1 MDEVHAKE
9 VLTATLRRLDQKQ
22 ALRISRDVYRACN
35 EVLNGRILDAYLYGS
50 YARGDYHDD
59 SDIDIFLVVDAAVEE
74 IGLLRQ
80 KIADIESDLS
90 LEYDVTISVAV
101 KPAEQVRRYAAM
113 LPYYANVMREGI
125 RIHGTTRGGSS

>member
-1 MDEVHAKE
+1 M
-9 VLTATLRRLDQKQ
+9 RLNQKQ
-22 ALRISRDVYRACN
+22 ALFITREVYRACN
-35 EVLNGRILDAYLYGS
+35 GALNGRILDAYLYGS

-59 SDIDIFLVVDAAVEE
+59 SDIDIFFMVDAAVEE

-101 KPAEQVRRYAAM
+101 KSTEWVRRYAAV

-125 RIHGTTRGGSS
+125 RIHEARGGKSVASEY

>member
-9 VLTATLRRLDQKQ
+9 ILAATLRRPDQKQ
-22 ALRISRDVYRACN
+22 ALRISREVYQACN
-35 EVLNGRILDAYLYGS
+35 GVLNGRILDAYLYGS

-59 SDIDIFLVVDAAVEE
+59 SDIDIFFVVDAAVEE

-90 LEYDVTISVAV
+90 LKYDVTISVAV
-101 KPAEQVRRYAAM
+101 KPAEQARRYAAV

-125 RIHGTTRGGSS
+125 RNHETTRGGSS